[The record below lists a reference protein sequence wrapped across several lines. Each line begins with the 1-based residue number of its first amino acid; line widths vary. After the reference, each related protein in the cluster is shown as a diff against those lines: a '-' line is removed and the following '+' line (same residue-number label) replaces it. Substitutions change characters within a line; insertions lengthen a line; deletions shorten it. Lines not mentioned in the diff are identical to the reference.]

1 MSRIRASVLTDLNFF
16 RGLSELEGDFP
27 TVSRA
32 VSMLAKQAQDLWKSY
47 ANGAPLPGGS
57 VIHPRSGKYVNS
69 IEIRKINAFSAEV
82 YSDLPYAR
90 VIEEGCP
97 EYDMKK
103 MLDSSI
109 KVRVSK
115 AGRRYLIIPFRWGT
129 PGAEMGNNMSK
140 SVHKWWQGKRER
152 SDITLHT
159 SRPSGTGIYDMRTRR
174 RVTVDAWKYKWGD
187 RLTGE
192 TLDQLGHGGTKLGS
206 RMAGMVNFRSPGKRG
221 GSAHSEYM
229 TFRVM
234 SEGSAGWIR
243 PAQPGKWPAR
253 TVAEQLKPAME
264 EALSQALEI
273 DITSLVGGEKS

>member
-1 MSRIRASVLTDLNFF
+1 MSRIRASVLTDLNLL
-16 RGLSELEGDFP
+16 RGIGDLGGEFP
-27 TVSRA
+27 TVAHA
-32 VSMLAKQAQDLWKSY
+32 VSVLAEQAQDMWKSY
-47 ANGAPLPGGS
+47 ANGAPLPGGG
-57 VIHPRSGKYVNS
+57 VIRSRTGEYARS
-69 IEIRKINAFSAEV
+69 INIRRLNAFSAEV
-82 YSDLPYAR
+82 YSDLAYAR

-129 PGAEMGNNMSK
+129 PGSVMGNNMPK
-140 SVHKWWQGKRER
+140 SVHGWWKGKRER
-152 SDITLHT
+152 SHITLHT

-187 RLTGE
+187 RLTGD
-192 TLDQLGHGGTKLGS
+192 TLDQLGHGGTKLGA
-206 RMAGMVNFRSPGKRG
+206 RMAGMVNFRKPGGNG
-221 GSAHSEYM
+221 GGAHSKYL

-234 SEGSAGWIR
+234 SEGSTGWIR

-253 TVAEQLKPAME
+253 TVSEQMEPAME
-264 EALSQALEI
+264 EILSKALET
-273 DITSLVGGEKS
+273 DITSLVGGEAS